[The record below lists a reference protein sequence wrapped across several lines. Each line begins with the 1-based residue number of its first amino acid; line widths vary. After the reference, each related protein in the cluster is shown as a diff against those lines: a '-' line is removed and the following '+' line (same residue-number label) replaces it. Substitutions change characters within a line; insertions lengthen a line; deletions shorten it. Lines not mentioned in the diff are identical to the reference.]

1 MTDVHLR
8 ARVLLAE
15 AESLGVGLADLV
27 AVGDVSTISTLA
39 TYIETIAPTFADA
52 TAATYW
58 PHWRLAIARHGD
70 RPIASLDVGDLHL
83 VVADAVA
90 RAKRRR
96 PTTTGRSSAET
107 CVTAL
112 RAVFRRAQDSGL
124 IRVNP
129 AAALPRPTRVRS
141 RRRALSDLE
150 LSELIDAVRTTSH
163 DPALD
168 LLLVRFHLE
177 TGARRQGAL
186 NLTRHDLDPTRSTV
200 WLREKNGSER
210 EQPVAPTTLRLI
222 DAHAVRRGGNG
233 RDDAVFRSKAGQPI
247 SRRRYDIIFE
257 RARPSLGW
265 ADRTP
270 VSAHVLRH
278 TAITAVGRLAGYPV
292 AQAFGGH
299 AAGGTTG
306 RYLHASIDEVAD
318 AIATLTGE
326 PHPLVAGPSPRA
338 RPGRCRTR

>member
-27 AVGDVSTISTLA
+27 AVGDVSTIPTLA
-39 TYIETIAPTFADA
+39 TYIETIAPTFAAATAA
-52 TAATYW
+52 TAATY
-58 PHWRLAIARHGD
+58 WRLAIARHGD

-83 VVADAVA
+83 VVADAIA

-112 RAVFRRAQDSGL
+112 RAVFRRA
-124 IRVNP
+124 
-129 AAALPRPTRVRS
+129 
-141 RRRALSDLE
+141 
-150 LSELIDAVRTTSH
+150 
-163 DPALD
+163 
-168 LLLVRFHLE
+168 
-177 TGARRQGAL
+177 
-186 NLTRHDLDPTRSTV
+186 TRHDLDPTRSTV

-210 EQPVAPTTLRLI
+210 EQPVAPTTLHLI

-233 RDDAVFRSKAGQPI
+233 QDDAVFRSKAGHPI
-247 SRRRYDIIFE
+247 SRRRYDVIFE
-257 RARPSLGW
+257 RARPSMGW

-292 AQAFGGH
+292 AQAFAGH
-299 AAGGTTG
+299 AASGTTG
-306 RYLHASIDEVAD
+306 RYLHASITEVAE
-318 AIATLTGE
+318 AVAALTGE
-326 PHPLVAGPSPRA
+326 RHPLAAGRREHSRLP
-338 RPGRCRTR
+338 RCRTR